1 MPILGDLCYDY
12 FPVAPTAFPEN
23 RRNDNQMRRFL
34 LSVLLAAACAAPAA
48 AELVPVVLDG
58 WFDDWAA
65 LAPLATDPA
74 GDDGATGIDFGG
86 LWAANDQDWFFL
98 RFATGAEVQPD
109 EQQDIRLYLDTD
121 MNAGTGTAF
130 GGIGADLVWNLGQR
144 DGDFRGTSI
153 YHPAIGLQVGP
164 TVSSTQF
171 ELALRRDAVPVG
183 NTPLFPGGTVR
194 FVLRDGASGGDVTA
208 PVTYT
213 FAAGSEPI
221 SSLDL
226 GRADPAH
233 LRLATWNVEN
243 DGLFDGGSAEAAQ
256 NRLLD
261 AMAPDILVVC
271 EVWNHSAA
279 QVAAKIEQ
287 HLPSGPG
294 QQWYAVGLDGGN
306 VICSRLPIL
315 QSWRITSSYR
325 NTAALLDLGP
335 AATTDLLLIASHWRC
350 CTADDDRQNEADA
363 IVAFLRDAKTPGGAI
378 TLPEGTPFL
387 MAGDLNLVGWRQQLL
402 TLTTGDIQDQGTYG
416 ADAAIDWDGGEFTPV
431 ISRHANQRSAYTWFR
446 TTSSFYPGMLDW
458 ILYSDS
464 ALVLHN
470 HVVME
475 TRTMS
480 PATLAAAGLLAG
492 DSELA
497 SDHAARVADFSLA
510 AGLSAVPGPQSGSAW
525 ARLLSNAPNPFN
537 PSTRLRFALE
547 REGTVALAVY
557 DARGRLVRDLGA
569 RTFPAGEHA
578 VTWNGRDEAGRAA
591 ASGVYYVR
599 LVGGEGGN
607 RLVATRPVTLLE

>member
-1 MPILGDLCYDY
+1 
-12 FPVAPTAFPEN
+12 
-23 RRNDNQMRRFL
+23 MRRFL
-34 LSVLLAAACAAPAA
+34 LSALLVAACAAPSAA
-48 AELVPVVLDG
+48 DLVPVVLDG

-86 LWAANDQDWFFL
+86 VWAANDQDWFFL

-130 GGIGADLVWNLGQR
+130 GGIGADLVWNLGAR
-144 DGDFRGTSI
+144 NGNFRGTSI

-164 TVSSTQF
+164 TVSSTEF
-171 ELALRRDAVPVG
+171 ELALRRDAMPAG
-183 NTPLFPGGTVR
+183 QPLFPGATLRV
-194 FVLRDGASGGDVTA
+194 VLRDGASGGDVTA

-221 SSLDL
+221 PSLDL
-226 GRADPAH
+226 GRADPGH

-261 AMAPDILVVC
+261 AMDPDLLVIC
-271 EVWNHSAA
+271 EVWGHTASE
-279 QVAAKIEQ
+279 VRAKIEQ

-315 QSWRITSSYR
+315 QSWRITLSYR

-335 AATTDLLLIASHWRC
+335 GADTDLLLIASHWRC

-363 IVAFLRDAKTPGGAI
+363 VVAFLRDAKTTGGTI
-378 TLPEGTPFL
+378 TLPAGTPFL
-387 MAGDLNLVGWRQQLL
+387 MAGDLNLVGWKQQLA
-402 TLTTGDIQDQGTYG
+402 TLVTGDIQDQGTYG
-416 ADAAIDWDGGEFTPV
+416 ADAAIDWDGGDFTPV
-431 ISRHANQRSAYTWFR
+431 ISRHADQRSAYTWFAEY
-446 TTSSFYPGMLDW
+446 SSFYPGMLDW
-458 ILYSDS
+458 ILYTDS
-464 ALVLHN
+464 ALILHN

-480 PATLAAAGLLAG
+480 TATLAAYGLQAF
-492 DSELA
+492 DTTAA

-510 AGLSAVPGPQSGSAW
+510 SGLSAVPGAVPGTGAW
-525 ARLLSNAPNPFN
+525 ARLLPNAPNPFN
-537 PSTRLRFALE
+537 PSTRLRFALAHE
-547 REGTVALAVY
+547 AVVALAVY
-557 DARGRLVRDLGA
+557 DPRGRLVRDLGA
-569 RTFPAGEHA
+569 DTWTAGEHA
-578 VTWNGRDEAGRAA
+578 VTWDGRDDAGRAA

-599 LVGGEGGN
+599 LVGEGGTGSI
-607 RLVATRPVTLLE
+607 VATRAVTLLE